1 MLMDVKGQ
9 DIREEIFHSR
19 ISKRVTAVL
28 VAEAA
33 GVISGMER
41 AAKVARELGLEF
53 KSSLNNGDSVEP
65 GHEIARLAGNPVQI
79 TQAEEVL
86 IGTLSKSSGIAT
98 SARRACVNAQGRYLV
113 VSGGWKKMPNEIK
126 EMVREAVRDGGLET
140 RIMDRPF
147 VYLDKNYV
155 RIFGGIAEAIEAVS
169 GLERDIVVQ
178 VRGETA
184 PIGEEA
190 VQAAERGAGVV
201 MVDTGNRGHL
211 AGVSEALKNHGLRD
225 RARIAFAGNVSLDEL
240 EGLRA
245 EDVDIVDIGYG
256 ILDAPC
262 LPIRFDVVSVD
273 EDF

>member
-1 MLMDVKGQ
+1 MLMDVKSP

-33 GVISGMER
+33 GVISGIER
-41 AAKVARELGLEF
+41 AAGMARGLGLEF
-53 KSSLNNGDSVEP
+53 RSGLRNGDSVEP
-65 GHEIARLAGNPVQI
+65 GQEIACLAGNPVQI
-79 TQAEEVL
+79 TRAEEVL

-98 SARRACVNAQGRYLV
+98 SARRARVNARGRFLV

-126 EMVREAVRDGGLET
+126 ELVREAVRDGGLET
-140 RIMDRPF
+140 RIMDQPF

-155 RIFGGIAEAIEAVS
+155 RIFRGIAGAIEAVS
-169 GLERDIVVQ
+169 GLGRAVVAQ

-184 PIGEEA
+184 PIDEEA
-190 VQAAERGAGVV
+190 VQAAERGASVV
-201 MVDTGNRGHL
+201 MVDTGNREHL
-211 AGVSEALKNHGLRD
+211 ASVSEALKNHGLRG

-240 EGLRA
+240 EGLSSQ
-245 EDVDIVDIGYG
+245 DVDLVDIGYA

-273 EDF
+273 KDL

>member
-1 MLMDVKGQ
+1 MLMDVKRP

-33 GVISGMER
+33 GVISGIER
-41 AAKVARELGLEF
+41 AAGMARELGLEF
-53 KSSLNNGDSVEP
+53 RSGLSNGHSVEP
-65 GHEIARLAGNPVQI
+65 GQEIARLAGNPVQI
-79 TQAEEVL
+79 TRAEEVL

-98 SARRACVNAQGRYLV
+98 SARRARVSARGRFLV

-126 EMVREAVRDGGLET
+126 ELVREAVRDGGLET
-140 RIMDRPF
+140 RIMDQPF

-155 RIFGGIAEAIEAVS
+155 RIFRGIAGAIEAVS
-169 GLERDIVVQ
+169 GLGRAVVVQ

-184 PIGEEA
+184 PIDEEA
-190 VQAAERGAGVV
+190 VHAAEGGASVV
-201 MVDTGNRGHL
+201 MVDTGNREHL
-211 AGVSEALKNHGLRD
+211 AGVSKALKNHGLRD
-225 RARIAFAGNVSLDEL
+225 RTRIAFAGNVSLDEL
-240 EGLRA
+240 EGLSS
-245 EDVDIVDIGYG
+245 EDVDLVDIGYA

-273 EDF
+273 KDF